1 MTQRP
6 SDPSSGIRR
15 LAFGVSGPLGT
26 GLVSADHVEAL
37 VIRAFEL
44 GIRDFDTGPSYGDG
58 EAERRLGLALK
69 RLPGWG
75 TMAFTKAGIQSGPL
89 LARTRDFSP
98 DGVVRS
104 IEASLKR
111 LNRPK
116 IDRLFLHGPA
126 PSELTDGLF
135 KLLIEEKFSGRVGT
149 VGIAGRGAELDAAL
163 ETGIFSS
170 FMTPVHMGLTDEQKA
185 RLHRLR
191 SAGVEI
197 IGIETIGPNLSRLP
211 LPVSV
216 GAVWRDAKTIAGRSA
231 PRLPRSQRL
240 SPPQAVVW
248 ALTTGGA
255 DRVVITT
262 TKIRHLE
269 QVVEAVSNIRRPRL
283 IGG

>member
-1 MTQRP
+1 VTLRNG
-6 SDPSSGIRR
+6 DPSSGARR
-15 LAFGVSGPLGT
+15 LAFGVSGPLGL

-75 TMAFTKAGIQSGPL
+75 TMAFTKAGIQSGPVL
-89 LARTRDFSP
+89 SRTRDFTP

-116 IDRLFLHGPA
+116 IDRLFLHGPS
-126 PSELTDGLF
+126 PGELTDGLF
-135 KLLIEEKFSGRVGT
+135 KLLIEEKFSGRVGI

-170 FMTPVHMGLTDEQKA
+170 FMTPVHPGLNEEQKA
-185 RLHRLR
+185 RLTRLR

-197 IGIETIGPNLSRLP
+197 IGIETIGPHLARLP
-211 LPVSV
+211 LPFSP
-216 GAVWRDAKTIAGRSA
+216 GNLWRNAKTLAGRSA
-231 PRLPRSQRL
+231 PRLPRAQRL
-240 SPPQAVVW
+240 TPAQAVVW

-262 TKIRHLE
+262 TKINHLE
-269 QVVEAVSNIRRPRL
+269 QVVAAVSSIRRPRL
-283 IGG
+283 IGD

>member
-1 MTQRP
+1 MTQRS
-6 SDPSSGIRR
+6 SDPSSGVRR

-26 GLVSADHVEAL
+26 GLTSHDHVEAL

-58 EAERRLGLALK
+58 EAERRLGAALK

-75 TMAFTKAGIQSGPL
+75 TMAFTKAGINGGPL
-89 LARTRDFSP
+89 MAKTRDFTP

-126 PSELTDGLF
+126 PGELTDGLF
-135 KLLIEEKFSGRVGT
+135 KLLIEEKFSGRVGA
-149 VGIAGRGAELDAAL
+149 VGIAGRGPELDAAL
-163 ETGIFSS
+163 KTGIFSS
-170 FMTPVHMGLTDEQKA
+170 FMTPVHMGLTEDQQA
-185 RLHRLR
+185 RIQRLQ
-191 SAGVEI
+191 SAAVEI

-216 GAVWRDAKTIAGRSA
+216 GSLWRDAKTLAGRSA
-231 PRLPRSQRL
+231 PRLPRSMRL

-248 ALTTGGA
+248 ALTKGGA

-262 TKIRHLE
+262 TQVRHLE

-283 IGG
+283 IGD